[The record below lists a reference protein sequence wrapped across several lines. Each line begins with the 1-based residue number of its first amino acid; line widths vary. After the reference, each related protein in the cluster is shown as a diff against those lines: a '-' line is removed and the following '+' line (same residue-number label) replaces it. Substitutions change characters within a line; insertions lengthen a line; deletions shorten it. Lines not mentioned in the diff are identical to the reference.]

1 MPADARAVI
10 FDLDDTLY
18 PRRRFVLSGFAAVA
32 RHLDEYWGVPARDA
46 FLCLVRATRTSP
58 GRELQALIRR
68 FALPDWLVPRLV
80 TIIRAHRPSLRLPR
94 ATCRALA
101 ALRTHWAV
109 GVVTNGPP
117 DQQARKV
124 DALGL
129 ASLVNAVVY
138 ADATG
143 APKPAVEPF
152 LVAARQLGAAPDRV
166 VVVGDDPRTDVAGAR
181 AAGMYAVRVL
191 RPGHPAGESAGAAHG
206 VVQSLEEVPSM
217 AGALIDGRGR
227 THVG

>member
-1 MPADARAVI
+1 MI

-32 RHLDEYWGVPARDA
+32 RHLDQYWGVSARQA
-46 FLCLVRATRTSP
+46 FLYLVRATRTSP
-58 GRELQALIRR
+58 GRELQAVTQR
-68 FALPDWLVPRLV
+68 FGLPEWLVPQLV
-80 TIIRAHRPSLRLPR
+80 TVIRTHRPSLRLPR
-94 ATCRALA
+94 ATCRTLA
-101 ALRTHWAV
+101 TLRTQWAV

-124 DALGL
+124 EALGL
-129 ASLVNAVVY
+129 TSLVDAVVY

-166 VVVGDDPRTDVAGAR
+166 VVVGDDPLADVAGAR

-191 RPGHPAGESAGAAHG
+191 RPGCPKGESADAAHG

-217 AGALIDGRGR
+217 AGSLIDGQGR
-227 THVG
+227 IHVG